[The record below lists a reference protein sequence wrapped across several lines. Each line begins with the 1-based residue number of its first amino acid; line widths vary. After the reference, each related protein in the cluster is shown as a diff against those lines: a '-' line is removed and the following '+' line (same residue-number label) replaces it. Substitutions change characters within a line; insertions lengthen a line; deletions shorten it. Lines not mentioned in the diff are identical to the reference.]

1 MLPHHDGGGC
11 DGCDRV
17 NDDGTLARTVCE
29 EGAGCCHTWDIS
41 LMYPQSTNVSLPII
55 ISNMRNGQT

>member
-1 MLPHHDGGGC
+1 MLHHHDGRGC

-29 EGAGCCHTWDIS
+29 EGGGCCHTWDIS
-41 LMYPQSTNVSLPII
+41 LMYPPSTNVSLPII